1 MTAKYPSPGIGNWN
15 LAVGFALIMIGFLMT
30 VAWR

>member
-1 MTAKYPSPGIGNWN
+1 M
-15 LAVGFALIMIGFLMT
+15 AVGFALIMIGFLMT